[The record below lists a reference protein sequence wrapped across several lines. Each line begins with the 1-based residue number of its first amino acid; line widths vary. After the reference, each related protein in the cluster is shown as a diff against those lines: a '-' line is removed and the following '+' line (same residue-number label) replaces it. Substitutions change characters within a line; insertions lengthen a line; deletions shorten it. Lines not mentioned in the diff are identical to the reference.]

1 MKLYYLLYKLKK
13 HYLLWI
19 IKVNTN
25 KYELIDC
32 IENFTS
38 NIENYYIIERN
49 ILKNKKINNELNFKR
64 FSIFI
69 NNKYDKIIY
78 ETF

>member
-1 MKLYYLLYKLKK
+1 MKLYYLLYKLRK

-19 IKVNTN
+19 IDVNTN
-25 KYELIDC
+25 KYELIDR

-49 ILKNKKINNELNFKR
+49 ILENKKINNELNFKR

-69 NNKYDKIIY
+69 TDKYDEIIDQ
-78 ETF
+78 TF